1 MPIDHIG
8 GILLSKEQA
17 NQVQLYVDRLKK
29 EAGLSDDEALQVA
42 EDLFMLENVVEER
55 ETGPV
60 WRPLSPEDDPE
71 EMKFA
76 EELERRRRQ
85 SA

>member
-1 MPIDHIG
+1 MRINHVG
-8 GILLSKEQA
+8 GIPISEEQSR
-17 NQVQLYVDRLKK
+17 QIEHYIRDLK
-29 EAGLSDDEALQVA
+29 ARGLSDNEALQVA

-55 ETGPV
+55 DTSPV